1 LKILLDHNL
10 DRRLKN
16 HLAEYETATT
26 QEQDWADVLNGELLK
41 LAEANNFDVMLTA
54 DSNIKSQQNMGHRTI
69 SILVMRAFNNRL
81 KTHIEMIDDVKSAL
95 SKIKNGEI
103 LEVFHQDF
111 KTKFSIK

>member
-26 QEQDWADVLNGELLK
+26 QEKGWADVLNGELLK
-41 LAEANNFDVMLTA
+41 LAEENCFDVMLTA
-54 DSNIKSQQNMGHRTI
+54 DSNIQAQQNMEHRTI
-69 SILVMRAFNNRL
+69 SILVIRAFNNRL
-81 KTHIEMIDDVKSAL
+81 KTHIEMIDDIKSAL
-95 SKIKNGEI
+95 SKIENGKI

-111 KTKFSIK
+111 KAKFYIK